1 MTDLSTNALPLVG
14 NQLIEASAGTG
25 KTYTITNLYIRLLLG
40 RGRDRPLGVQQ
51 ILVLTFTIAATE
63 ELKHRIRQRIVDAK
77 RVFGDVGDQSD
88 DFLQSLKIS
97 SEDPERDLQL
107 LTAASLLMDDASI
120 FTIHGFCARVL
131 DELSFETGVLFDQNL
146 NADRDSLLRI
156 AAEDCFRK
164 HILELPSFGQ
174 NIALNNWSNPEQLIQ
189 KTRPFLFRE
198 HVTLGPATRDVS
210 DQYSTIITKIA
221 DIKQRWVADNLPE
234 VIRNAGFS
242 KNSKV
247 ISRIDLMTDLCQS
260 PDPIELNA
268 EVWEV
273 YNRTNLQSKLKKNF
287 KLPEHA
293 VLALIDEVWLS
304 AADIMKQTNINLW
317 QLVTQSL
324 KEKIFEL
331 KAITNELT
339 LDDLLSQLSHALTN
353 NHTLASQLSRRW
365 PVAMIDEFQD
375 TDDLQYG
382 IFSRIY
388 ANVEHDCLL
397 FIGDP
402 KQAIYQFRGA
412 DIYTYLNAK
421 KSADDIHALSVNWR
435 SSASLVNAINHLFG
449 QTNVFGNDNIGYQ
462 ENSSSV
468 AADAMSVTLHNETPA
483 PFHIALLQGEK
494 TLTKSQARELGM
506 AHAGEQIVDLLNQAD
521 AGSALV
527 NGEPLN
533 AGQIALLVRDKNDAR
548 AAQIAL
554 SERGI
559 KSVYVTL
566 ESVFLQDTAEDL
578 RLILEAVID
587 PTNDHAIK
595 AALATTLLNS
605 TATEIDAVNQDIV
618 EHQQVLAEFQE
629 YHHLWESRDV
639 APMIEAL
646 IVRRKIADKW
656 LHLPN
661 GDRQLTNLRHLAEL
675 LQQRSSIAPGM
686 RRLLTWFTR
695 EKIAAE
701 TVASEN
707 QQLRL
712 ESDENLVKIV
722 TMHAAKGLEYDV
734 VMIPMASFIAQ
745 LRPREPALFHE
756 KHDDI
761 YSTHLDFCPNEQ
773 QQEIA
778 RQEKYEEDMRLL
790 YVAITRARYLC
801 YLGIPDTADLTNSAV
816 SRLLGLQDKE
826 NRHLDYLLGRL
837 PNDLFHVAHI
847 SSTGVSKREDI
858 FDASS
863 LRAPPAL
870 PSPDDQWRV
879 HSYTGVSRR
888 LKKLIEHDEAFN
900 VAGYGDD
907 DSDSHQAEVE
917 IAANR
922 FTFPRGPRVGIA
934 LHSLFE
940 DIAFDANEADIRER
954 CNHYLTRMGMPE
966 DPWQN
971 VLSTWIKDILAT
983 PLDPQFCLAD
993 IPDRERIN
1001 ELEFHFPVT
1010 MTERFI
1016 RHLKENGYL
1025 QTITGDQSIQFEGMM
1040 TGLIDLI
1047 VRFKNKYYL
1056 IDYKSNYLGNGYEN
1070 YTPDALQFAVQ
1081 EHNYDLQYLIY
1092 CVALH
1097 RYLDARLPDY
1107 NYETHFG
1114 GVKYLFLRGMQG
1126 KNSIDTGIYNDKPS
1140 LELMLA
1146 LDALLKETAD
1156 AS

>member
-1 MTDLSTNALPLVG
+1 MTDLATGSLPLVG

-63 ELKHRIRQRIVDAK
+63 ELKNRIRNRIVEAK
-77 RVFGDVGDQSD
+77 RVFSNVGDKSD
-88 DFLQSLKIS
+88 EFLESLKAGS
-97 SEDPERDLQL
+97 QDAQRDLKL

-146 NADRDSLLRI
+146 NADRDSLLQF

-164 HILELPSFGQ
+164 HLMELPTFERQ
-174 NIALNNWSNPEQLIQ
+174 IAINIWPNPEQLIQ
-189 KTRPFLFRE
+189 KTKPFLFRE
-198 HVTLGPATRDVS
+198 QLNLGPATRDVS
-210 DQYSTIITKIA
+210 DEYNTLTTKIA
-221 DIKQRWVADNLPE
+221 IIKQRWITDNLSE
-234 VIRNAGFS
+234 IISNAGFGQ
-242 KNSKV
+242 NRKV
-247 ISRIDLMTDLCQS
+247 MTRLNLMTDLCQAAE
-260 PDPIELNA
+260 PIELTA
-268 EVWEV
+268 EIWQV
-273 YNRTNLQSKLKKNF
+273 YSQASLQGALKKKF
-287 KLPEHA
+287 KLPEHP
-293 VLALIDEVWLS
+293 VLDLIDEVWQS
-304 AADIMKQTNINLW
+304 VIYYVQQININLW

-324 KEKIFEL
+324 KEQILQL
-331 KAITNELT
+331 KARTNELT
-339 LDDLLSQLSHALTN
+339 LDDLLSQLSRALTTN
-353 NHTLASQLSRRW
+353 STLAPQLSRRW

-388 ANVEHDCLL
+388 TDSEHGCLL

-412 DIYTYLNAK
+412 DIYTYLNAR
-421 KSADDIHALSVNWR
+421 KSADEVHALSVNWR
-435 SSASLVNAINHLFG
+435 STASLINAINYLFG
-449 QTNVFGNDNIGYQ
+449 QPNVFGDGNIDYQ
-462 ENSSSV
+462 ENTPSV
-468 AADAMSVTLHNETPA
+468 VAETMGVTLNNETPA
-483 PFHIALLQGEK
+483 PFHIALLKREK
-494 TLTKSQARELGM
+494 RLTKPQARELSM

-521 AGSALV
+521 EGAALV
-527 NGEPLN
+527 NGEPIN
-533 AGQIALLVRDKNDAR
+533 AGQIALLVRDRHDAR
-548 AAQIAL
+548 AAQFAL

-578 RLILEAVID
+578 RLILEAAID
-587 PTNDHAIK
+587 PTNDRAIK
-595 AALATTLLNS
+595 AALATSLLNS
-605 TATEIDAVNQDIV
+605 TAAEIDAVNQNV
-618 EHQQVLAEFQE
+618 LQHQQVLTEFQE
-629 YHHLWESRDV
+629 YHHLWASRDV

-646 IVRRKIADKW
+646 IVRRGIADKW

-661 GDRQLTNLRHLAEL
+661 GDRQLTNLRHLGEL

-686 RRLLTWFTR
+686 HRLLKWFTR

-701 TVASEN
+701 TVASEDR
-707 QQLRL
+707 QLRL

-722 TMHAAKGLEYDV
+722 TMHAAKGMEYDV
-734 VMIPMASFIAQ
+734 VMIPMAGFIAQ
-745 LRPREPALFHE
+745 QRPGEPALFHE
-756 KHDDI
+756 KHDGI
-761 YSTHLDFCPNEQ
+761 YSTHLDFCPEEPL
-773 QQEIA
+773 QEIA
-778 RQEKYEEDMRLL
+778 QQEKYEEDMRLL

-816 SRLLGLQDKE
+816 SKLLGLQDKE
-826 NRHLDYLLGRL
+826 NRHLDYLLDRL
-837 PNDLFHVAHI
+837 PSDLFEVTHI
-847 SSTGVSKREDI
+847 SSTGMSKREDI

-863 LRAPPAL
+863 LRTPPAL

-907 DSDSHQAEVE
+907 DSDSHKSEVE

-940 DIAFDANEADIRER
+940 DIAFDANEAEIHER
-954 CNHYLTRMGMPE
+954 CSHYLTRLGMPE

-971 VLSTWIKDILAT
+971 VLSTWIKDILTT

-1016 RHLKENGYL
+1016 RHLKENEYL
-1025 QTITGDQSIQFEGMM
+1025 QTITGNQSIQFEGMM

-1047 VRFKNKYYL
+1047 IRFNNNYYL
-1056 IDYKSNYLGNGYEN
+1056 IDYKSNYLGNSYEN

-1126 KNSIDTGIYNDKPS
+1126 ENSIDTGIYNDKPS